1 MEKRRKSNN
10 QKGFVTTIVLII
22 VALVALKY
30 AFHFDLVEYLKS
42 PEPQSIISKII
53 NWIKLIYNWIDKII
67 AGFFKK

>member
-1 MEKRRKSNN
+1 MKKKCQLNN

-30 AFHFDLVEYLKS
+30 ALHFDFGEYLKS
-42 PEPQSIISKII
+42 PGPQATINKII

-67 AGFFKK
+67 SGFFKK